1 MAFLDATTLS
11 DLQTRNATNEKF
23 AANYGMLDLAV
34 DSGKFVDFISPDTMA
49 AMQTMSGARSAQ
61 IPVIKDQ
68 VVTVNTTPG
77 FSNIPINL
85 GETANYA
92 FTAFDIFSGFRLYN
106 AAAENNQIQQEFYAD
121 AIMNNVLKAM
131 AVQADT
137 IVGTQMEARKTQL
150 LNHTAQISQNDGV
163 YTFNGGT
170 DVLEIDKAAQKDTM
184 FYQLTQLMQANQLPG
199 RYKIV
204 TSPAGLVVGNA
215 EALKYRAGNEKQLDF
230 AQGGVAFGDRYI
242 SDQLTTAV
250 NFDGFLV
257 RDGDI
262 GIIENFPFDFRQGTT
277 LGAKKWSVSKT
288 RLPFLN
294 MRANIFVNSEA
305 TEANSLVT
313 PGTDTNLTM
322 TTWEEM
328 AIWSRF
334 YVVHKYNSD
343 LTTRQNG
350 IVKLQG
356 QTT

>member
-1 MAFLDATTLS
+1 MAFLDETTLS

-23 AANYGMLDLAV
+23 KANYGMLDLAV
-34 DSGKFVDFISPDTMA
+34 DSGKSIDYISPDIMA
-49 AMQTMSGARSAQ
+49 QMSTMSGARDAQ
-61 IPVIKDQ
+61 IPVLKDQ
-68 VVTVNTTPG
+68 TVEVGVVPG

-92 FTAFDIFSGFRLYN
+92 FTAFDIFSGFRLYP
-106 AAAENNQIQQEFYAD
+106 AAYENNQIGLEWYAD
-121 AIMNNVLKAM
+121 QIMNNVLKAM
-131 AVQADT
+131 AVKADT
-137 IVGTQMEARKTQL
+137 IVGTQLEARKTQL
-150 LNHTAQISQNDGV
+150 LNHTTSISQNDGT
-163 YTFNGGT
+163 YTFNAGT

-199 RYKIV
+199 NYKIV
-204 TSPAGLVVGNA
+204 NSPAGLVVGDA

-250 NFDGFLV
+250 NFDGYLV

-262 GIIENFPFDFRQGTT
+262 GIIENFPFDFRNGTEIA
-277 LGAKKWSVSKT
+277 GKKWSVSPTK
-288 RLPFLN
+288 LPFLN
-294 MRANIFVNSEA
+294 MRANIFVNTEA
-305 TEANSLVT
+305 TEANSLVA
-313 PGTDTNLTM
+313 PGNDTNLTM

-328 AIWSRF
+328 GIWSRF
-334 YVVHKYNSD
+334 FVVHRYNSD
-343 LTTRQNG
+343 LSTRQNG